1 MLVWIFVLMFP
12 PVEREAGFLLVVAWR
27 EGKKS
32 TTKVQTKYVEMGF
45 RSAITTV
52 LPAAAPRSAY
62 CSESCDGLLP
72 FPRHALQIR
81 RAPADLAINGTL
93 F

>member
-1 MLVWIFVLMFP
+1 MLVWIFVLMFL
-12 PVEREAGFLLVVAWR
+12 PVEREASFLLVAASAT
-27 EGKKS
+27 E
-32 TTKVQTKYVEMGF
+32 VQTKYVEMGF

-52 LPAAAPRSAY
+52 LPAAAPRNAY

-72 FPRHALQIR
+72 FPPHALQIW
-81 RAPADLAINGTL
+81 RALADLAINGTL

>member
-1 MLVWIFVLMFP
+1 MLVRIFVLVFP
-12 PVEREAGFLLVVAWR
+12 PVGREAGFLLVAVWR

-32 TTKVQTKYVEMGF
+32 ATKVQTKYVEMGF

-52 LPAAAPRSAY
+52 LPAAAPRNAY

-72 FPRHALQIR
+72 FPPHALQIR
-81 RAPADLAINGTL
+81 RAPVDLAINGTL